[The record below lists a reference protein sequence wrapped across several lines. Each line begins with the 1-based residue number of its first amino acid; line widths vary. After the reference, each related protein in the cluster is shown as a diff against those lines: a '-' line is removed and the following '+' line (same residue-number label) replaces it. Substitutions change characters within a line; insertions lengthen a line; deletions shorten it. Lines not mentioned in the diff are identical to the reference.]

1 MWDGVKWELWWE
13 YLEWLWCLGGGKGY
27 KEHGYQDNDNTD
39 RNRIYDEQGN
49 EQKRDI
55 SGIRQ
60 LGGA

>member
-55 SGIRQ
+55 SGI
-60 LGGA
+60 